1 MICIYSKIEQSAL
14 SILLNSVTFVRALHV
29 DLGYDPLVMNAA
41 VIIQLDCTDRLMM
54 STMKGEE
61 GQKNYLRA
69 RKAKALMDEESALP
83 LANEDD
89 FISVI
94 RIEAK
99 TSK

>member
-29 DLGYDPLVMNAA
+29 
-41 VIIQLDCTDRLMM
+41 DRLMM